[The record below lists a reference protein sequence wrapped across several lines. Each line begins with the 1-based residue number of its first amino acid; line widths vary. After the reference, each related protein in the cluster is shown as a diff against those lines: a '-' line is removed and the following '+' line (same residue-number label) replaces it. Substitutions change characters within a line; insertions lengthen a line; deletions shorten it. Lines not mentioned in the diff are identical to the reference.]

1 MRNGLWQF
9 LSHQHLG
16 RGASRNLQRCKILQQ
31 KMRKEGIMVV
41 CMWVYQPTSPLWL
54 LVKPSPHI
62 KTSCYRRTHNA
73 DPPHSLTSLTSREP
87 VSAPITSHGATSQAL
102 AERGCGRCLVHRVPQ

>member
-73 DPPHSLTSLTSREP
+73 GIYKYNLS
-87 VSAPITSHGATSQAL
+87 SQTEEKL
-102 AERGCGRCLVHRVPQ
+102 AHVRVKDAILYLCKILHTH